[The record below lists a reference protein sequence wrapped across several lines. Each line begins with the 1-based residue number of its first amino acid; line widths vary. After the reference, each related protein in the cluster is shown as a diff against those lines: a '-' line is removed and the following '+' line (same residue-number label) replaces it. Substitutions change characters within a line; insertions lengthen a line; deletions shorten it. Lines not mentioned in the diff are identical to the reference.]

1 MVKKFFNALKSLG
14 AFGIILL
21 LCVIIIIWST
31 LTFLNVWSNSIY
43 SETIKLTILEDTVTY
58 YVASQMIEENYFVYS
73 EGEYAEESIATFN
86 EARDEVNA
94 ALEELQA
101 QELHTLSDRE
111 ITLVEEISVAQQD
124 YAESFNDIVNA
135 IATPGWTWD
144 EVTALQ
150 AVSDEQAT
158 VLRGALQD
166 LIAEIETARQQAAQT
181 LEADLQSAIRSGA
194 ISLMLLPFL
203 AIWAFALASRVT
215 QPVLTL
221 SQAAT
226 AIAGDRFRPEVLD
239 EILDRRDRLGQLAH
253 ALEHLADTAKSRES
267 ALETEIA
274 DLREQLHETRRRKF
288 KPTFPT
294 HDAESA

>member
-1 MVKKFFNALKSLG
+1 MIKKFLYALKSLG

-21 LCVIIIIWST
+21 ICVIIIIGST
-31 LTFLNVWSNSIY
+31 LAFRNVWSNSIY
-43 SETIKLTILEDTVTY
+43 SETVKLTILEDTVTY

-94 ALEELQA
+94 ALEELQ
-101 QELHTLSDRE
+101 ELHTLSDRE
-111 ITLVEEISVAQQD
+111 TTLVEEISVAQQD
-124 YAESFNDIVNA
+124 YEDSFNDIVNA

-181 LEADLQSAIRSGA
+181 LEADLQSAIRSGV
-194 ISLMLLPFL
+194 ISLMILPFL
-203 AIWAFALASRVT
+203 AIWAFALASRIT

-239 EILDRRDRLGQLAH
+239 EILDRRDGLGQLAH